1 MAFPKEVENLSE
13 LFSYL
18 PNVGPKLSGR
28 LALYLGINGKELAK
42 RLSNALIDVVN
53 NVRKCNECG
62 NISNGLICDIC
73 SDEQRDKSTLLIVED
88 PLDLINIESTKE
100 FKGLYHVL
108 NALISPMNGI
118 GPEELSIPN
127 IIKRIKSLNVKELI
141 FALNPNM
148 EGESTTYYLK
158 QEILKECSD
167 IKITRL
173 AKGIPVGGDIEFV
186 SNQTIIDSMRS
197 RVSV

>member
-1 MAFPKEVENLSE
+1 MAFPKEIENLSE

-18 PNVGPKLSGR
+18 PSVGPKLSGR
-28 LALYLGINGKELAK
+28 LSLYLGINGKELAK
-42 RLSNALIDVVN
+42 KLSNALIDVVN
-53 NVRKCNECG
+53 NVRTCRVCG
-62 NISNGLICDIC
+62 NISNAEVCDIC
-73 SDEQRDKSTLLIVED
+73 LDDNRDKTTLLIVED

-100 FKGLYHVL
+100 YRGLYHVL
-108 NALISPMNGI
+108 NGLISPMNGI
-118 GPEELSIPN
+118 GPEELNIPT
-127 IIKRIKSLNVKELI
+127 IVKRIKELNVLEII

-148 EGESTTYYLK
+148 EGESTTFYLK
-158 QEILKECSD
+158 QEIEKEFPD

-197 RVSV
+197 RISV